1 MLEKLQYLFTHHAV
15 LSQELMWT
23 CFGIAVIVLLFLDL
37 CVFNRKNEVPSFAH
51 TLWVCVAY
59 IGAGLLFGV
68 FVWYE
73 EGTNKAMEYFTGFL
87 VEKSLSMDNIFV
99 MSIIFTSIG
108 VPRIYQH
115 RVLFWGILGA
125 IVMRALLIGVG
136 EALIKNFHWVLYIFS
151 AFLIYTGVKMAM
163 HSLKKDEHVD
173 NEENIK
179 NSAIYR
185 FVEKYFPVTHEID
198 GPHFITKK
206 ADGKHYITPLLF
218 ALITIELMDVVF
230 ALDSIPA
237 IFLLTDDVFIVY
249 TSNIFA
255 ILGLRALYFWLEA
268 AARAVAA
275 GGNMASAGGMAG
287 TVNQEV
293 SADAVPKAGTVKPAR
308 SEDITAVI
316 QNWRGICYGLAMSLK
331 PILEHYTT
339 KANGG
344 GNKLQLIYDN
354 DTYYSMVSTP
364 ENIQTIKKVIADKTG
379 LDMEIEVIR
388 LENGADASQ
397 DYDTLE
403 DLCRMNIE
411 EEDF

>member
-23 CFGIAVIVLLFLDL
+23 CFGIAVIILLFLDL

-51 TLWVCVAY
+51 TLWVCIAY

-99 MSIIFTSIG
+99 MSIIFSSIG

-125 IVMRALLIGVG
+125 IIMRALLIGVG
-136 EALIKNFHWVLYIFS
+136 EALIKNFHWVLYVFS

-163 HSLKKDEHVD
+163 HTLKKDDDTD

-206 ADGKHYITPLLF
+206 NGKHYITPLFF

-255 ILGLRALYFWLEA
+255 ILGLRALYFLLEA
-268 AARAVAA
+268 AVHRFVYLKQALSIVLIFI
-275 GGNMASAGGMAG
+275 GLKIFL
-287 TVNQEV
+287 
-293 SADAVPKAGTVKPAR
+293 PKLG
-308 SEDITAVI
+308 
-316 QNWRGICYGLAMSLK
+316 
-331 PILEHYTT
+331 
-339 KANGG
+339 
-344 GNKLQLIYDN
+344 LQLETWHSLTVTFSLLFGSIIL
-354 DTYYSMVSTP
+354 SLVK
-364 ENIQTIKKVIADKTG
+364 EKKSKT
-379 LDMEIEVIR
+379 L
-388 LENGADASQ
+388 NAQA
-397 DYDTLE
+397 
-403 DLCRMNIE
+403 
-411 EEDF
+411 

>member
-1 MLEKLQYLFTHHAV
+1 M
-15 LSQELMWT
+15 
-23 CFGIAVIVLLFLDL
+23 VLLFLDL

-51 TLWVCVAY
+51 TLWVCIAY

-136 EALIKNFHWVLYIFS
+136 EALIKNFHWVLYVFS
-151 AFLIYTGVKMAM
+151 AFLVYTGVKMAL
-163 HSLKKDEHVD
+163 HSAKKETENDED
-173 NEENIK
+173 NIK
-179 NSAIYR
+179 NSAVYR

-198 GPHFITKK
+198 GPHFVTRKN
-206 ADGKHYITPLLF
+206 GKHYITPLFF

-255 ILGLRALYFWLEA
+255 ILGLRALYFLLEA
-268 AARAVAA
+268 AVHRFVYLKQALSIVLIFIGLKIFLPKIGIELETWHSLTVTFSLLFGSIILSLFKEKKTA
-275 GGNMASAGGMAG
+275 G
-287 TVNQEV
+287 
-293 SADAVPKAGTVKPAR
+293 DKAGA
-308 SEDITAVI
+308 
-316 QNWRGICYGLAMSLK
+316 
-331 PILEHYTT
+331 
-339 KANGG
+339 
-344 GNKLQLIYDN
+344 
-354 DTYYSMVSTP
+354 
-364 ENIQTIKKVIADKTG
+364 
-379 LDMEIEVIR
+379 
-388 LENGADASQ
+388 
-397 DYDTLE
+397 
-403 DLCRMNIE
+403 
-411 EEDF
+411 